1 MVIKIMFFKNISI
14 GQYIYRDSIIH
25 RLDPRVKITAVVLLI
40 ITIFLVNS
48 WTGFFI
54 IGLYLFINIF
64 LSKVHPKF
72 VLKGIKPLL
81 FIVFFTLL
89 IHFFTTPGDIVYNI
103 WILTITREGIYR
115 GLFVSARL
123 FYLIL
128 STSWLTLTTSP
139 IALTDGIEKL
149 LSFLKIIKVPAHE
162 IAMMMTIALRFIPT
176 LMEETEKIIKAQIA
190 RGADFESGNL
200 VKRIQDFLPIVIP
213 LFINAFNRADDLA
226 IAMEARCYRGGEGRT
241 HYRQLSITSIDYIFV
256 IVTLL
261 ILLVSYYGL
270 FGKWVY

>member
-1 MVIKIMFFKNISI
+1 MMFFRNITI

-25 RLDPRVKITAVVLLI
+25 KLDPRVKIIVVILVI
-40 ITIFLVNS
+40 TTIFLVNS
-48 WTGFFI
+48 WAGFFI

-64 LSKVHPKF
+64 LTRVNPKF

-81 FIVFFTLL
+81 FIIFFTLL
-89 IHFFTTPGDIVYNI
+89 IHFFTTPGDVIYRI
-103 WILTITREGIYR
+103 WILNITREGIHR
-115 GLFVSARL
+115 GLFISVRL

-149 LSFLKIIKVPAHE
+149 FSFLKIIKVPAHE

-176 LMEETEKIIKAQIA
+176 LMEETEKIIKAQIS

-200 VKRIQDFLPIVIP
+200 IKRIQNFLPIIIP
-213 LFINAFNRADDLA
+213 LFINAFHRADDLS

-241 HYRQLSITSIDYIFV
+241 HYRQLSITSIDRGFIIF
-256 IVTLL
+256 TLL
-261 ILLVSYYGL
+261 ILLMSYL
-270 FGKWVY
+270 WVV

>member
-1 MVIKIMFFKNISI
+1 MFFRNITI

-25 RLDPRVKITAVVLLI
+25 KLDPRVKIVVVILI
-40 ITIFLVNS
+40 ITTIFLINS
-48 WTGFFI
+48 WAGIFI

-64 LSKVHPKF
+64 LTKVHPKF
-72 VLKGIKPLL
+72 VLRGIKPLL
-81 FIVFFTLL
+81 FIIFFTLL
-89 IHFFTTPGDIVYNI
+89 IHFFTTPGDVIYRI
-103 WILTITREGIYR
+103 WILNITREGIHR
-115 GLFVSARL
+115 GLFISVRL

-149 LSFLKIIKVPAHE
+149 LSFLRIIKVPAHE

-200 VKRIQDFLPIVIP
+200 IKRIQNFLPIIIP
-213 LFINAFNRADDLA
+213 LFINAFHRADDLS

-241 HYRQLSITSIDYIFV
+241 HYRQLSITSMDYVFIIFTL
-256 IVTLL
+256 IVLSM
-261 ILLVSYYGL
+261 SYL
-270 FGKWVY
+270 WIV

>member
-1 MVIKIMFFKNISI
+1 MFFRNITI

-25 RLDPRVKITAVVLLI
+25 KLDPRVKILVI
-40 ITIFLVNS
+40 ISIITTIFLVNS
-48 WTGFFI
+48 WSGFFI

-81 FIVFFTLL
+81 IIVVFTLL
-89 IHFFTTPGDIVYNI
+89 IHFITTPGEVIYKV
-103 WILTITREGIYR
+103 WILNITREGIQR
-115 GLFVSARL
+115 GLFIAVRL
-123 FYLIL
+123 FFLIL

-139 IALTDGIEKL
+139 ISLTDGMEKI

-190 RGADFESGNL
+190 RGAEFDSGNIL
-200 VKRIQDFLPIVIP
+200 KRIKNFLPIIIP
-213 LFINAFNRADDLA
+213 LFINAFHRADDLA

-241 HYRQLSITSIDYIFV
+241 HYRQLSITSIDYIFI

-261 ILLVSYYGL
+261 TLLLSYL
-270 FGKWVY
+270 RII